1 MVFLCTSSGLL
12 ANHTNHRA
20 HCHTSDVA
28 AQASA
33 YVERCWELLCALRL
47 IKLSGF
53 SVFLVVPYWFL
64 KRSCK
69 ADVVP
74 EDRDGSKVLSG

>member
-1 MVFLCTSSGLL
+1 MLDAWYFYVQVQVLL

-33 YVERCWELLCALRL
+33 YVERCWELLCAFRL

-53 SVFLVVPYWFL
+53 TVFLVV
-64 KRSCK
+64 
-69 ADVVP
+69 VP
-74 EDRDGSKVLSG
+74 EKEL